1 MGDGSGSTDAKQRS
15 ANAQQ
20 ADSRSE
26 AEQMAE
32 QAAAEAGWR
41 MRWPRIRMMSQS
53 PDLADKAGE
62 QGEAAPEQPSR
73 ERQQNQPSAAATA
86 TPQTTWARLRRF
98 IGEVTEVFGQPSG
111 AGAAHAEVPLALDGV
126 KAASEST
133 HDGRRVRGFVGNSA
147 SADGGAEA
155 GSSGTQRHAAV
166 EFVQRHALAA
176 LVVGW
181 AVLAL
186 GDWALTSAVAP
197 RLVARATQ
205 EPWTAGG
212 ESYVLQTFF
221 DSGWAGQLMDA
232 VQRRLAGG
240 EEWLDGALWRLQLL
254 VGDVLLALTR
264 AYAVQWLCFAVVT
277 ARLLLRGTRVSM
289 RLALAYALYFS
300 IMDSVLWRATDPAG
314 SWQTSGARQTV
325 ALDPAGPDS
334 SCQTGGQEHMTPAAG
349 HAGDASTQPN
359 FPGGLG
365 GAAQLA
371 PHLVRSPYADAVA
384 EALERRRAAEGRRM
398 RRTRQLY
405 EWRRLGAASQ
415 QTTVQPLAVAATAAV
430 WAAMAYRV
438 RSAGRAAP
446 QLCVALALADV
457 LARGG
462 AGTRAERGTR
472 LALDGTLFARAG
484 GRLGS
489 VLPAH
494 VLATF
499 GLLVLREAAFAVH
512 SMRVWYATTVRDR
525 RTGAAMLGAAGGS
538 RRIRLAAVLD
548 SVVPNSASGSSGA
561 ADRNVASAEAVGGPP
576 PAMTLSRVTSRVGAP
591 LAHRVCFLCLSGYCE
606 RCLLS
611 MQIWPTATP
620 GAADAEVGAA
630 GSTTETDRQGEATA
644 GPSAG
649 PVESAPAVQ
658 HSRRRSRTQNSSK
671 RAPPAVDARAEALTG
686 LGLLNPAPPASA
698 AQPATRRP
706 KAAVDVWIA
715 SSVAHC
721 PCRDIHGPGPSS
733 FVARAAKLEHV
744 RAEAG
749 SSAASAT
756 PLGTLVPLA
765 QYARG
770 LQRLGLVRAVDA
782 AAAVFAEQDAA
793 AAVLPLLFG
802 RLTAPADPRAVAA
815 ANALLASSAA
825 SYAHL
830 TLPRVQ
836 SGHTPA
842 AAPFLGAHDPRQPPA
857 RIVARPT
864 PLRLARTAPGS
875 FRLCAESVA
884 PQLGVVRVLVVMTP
898 ALAHVLLSV
907 PRTAATAAVC
917 APASLAAAIA
927 SPADSDAAAAVA
939 AATSR
944 VADADPFLDHVR
956 VQLGRGDVVV
966 RVNGTRWA
974 DADVGAL
981 LNQSITVRGLPL
993 NRVHRVAVSICGLR
1007 SHELIVVLPPPHA
1020 AVSQARVAK
1029 QQGLLDAAEQLDAVR
1044 RHRAAAAQ
1052 ALKRTR
1058 REVPRQIHHWRAE
1071 RDALARAV
1079 EKQSQVVPRFQR
1091 RLEQLGE
1098 TVAALKSELLL
1109 LRAQLP
1115 PTAAVSVESELGCHV
1130 DTRDACLAVLR
1141 PPTPAAVAAPPH
1153 QLPIAMQGT
1162 SGFNVLSAL
1171 SDSGSGESAKDDDD
1185 DDSTL
1190 QHYQQ
1195 NAAAVGGPTPPMSR
1209 DSVKA
1214 SSALAQAA
1222 RDLELA
1228 EEQARAARDTF
1239 EDAAQN
1245 LKARRSRCMAEL
1257 SRASQRVAPLEQS
1270 IAAVRRDLADV
1281 VKRMS
1286 SGSASATKLR
1296 RQVDELQAQIEE
1308 LELLGGDG
1316 HHLRNSAGD
1325 SQDELIRTV
1334 ASLREAI
1341 KAEQSQI
1348 SALSA
1353 ESLNPNMPS
1362 K

>member
-1 MGDGSGSTDAKQRS
+1 MGDASGSTAAKQRS

-20 ADSRSE
+20 RDRRTE

-32 QAAAEAGWR
+32 QAAEEAGWR

-53 PDLADKAGE
+53 PDLASKAGE
-62 QGEAAPEQPSR
+62 QGESSQEQSAPGQAQP
-73 ERQQNQPSAAATA
+73 PPVTATA

-98 IGEVTEVFGQPSG
+98 ISEVTEVFGRT
-111 AGAAHAEVPLALDGV
+111 AGVGVAHAEVPLALDGV
-126 KAASEST
+126 EAVGEGAQ
-133 HDGRRVRGFVGNSA
+133 DRQQVWVFVGNNA
-147 SADGGAEA
+147 AAGRAAET
-155 GSSGTQRHAAV
+155 GDSGNQRHAIV

-181 AVLAL
+181 AVLAV

-205 EPWTAGG
+205 QPWTAGG
-212 ESYVLQTFF
+212 EAYVLQTAL
-221 DSGWAGQLMDA
+221 DSGWVGRLVDA
-232 VQRRLAGG
+232 VQRRVAGG
-240 EEWLDGALWRLQLL
+240 EEWLDGTLWRLQLL

-277 ARLLLRGTRVSM
+277 TRLLLRGTQASM
-289 RLALAYALYFS
+289 RLALVYALYFLVV
-300 IMDSVLWRATDPAG
+300 DSVLWQTADSVG
-314 SWQTSGARQTV
+314 CWHTSGPRQTV
-325 ALDPAGPDS
+325 AMDPAGPDA
-334 SCQTGGQEHMTPAAG
+334 SCRTGGQEHV
-349 HAGDASTQPN
+349 AGDASTQPLTPA
-359 FPGGLG
+359 PGVL
-365 GAAQLA
+365 AETAQLA

-405 EWRRLGAASQ
+405 EWRRLSTASQ
-415 QTTVQPLAVAATAAV
+415 QAAVQPLAVAATAAV
-430 WAAMAYRV
+430 WAAAAYRMRRV
-438 RSAGRAAP
+438 GRAAP
-446 QLCVALALADV
+446 QLCIALALADV
-457 LARGG
+457 LTRGG
-462 AGTRAERGTR
+462 AGVRAERGVR
-472 LALDGTLFARAG
+472 QALNGTLFARAG

-525 RTGAAMLGAAGGS
+525 RTGAAMLGASSATC
-538 RRIRLAAVLD
+538 RIRLAAVLD
-548 SVVPNSASGSSGA
+548 LVVPDSAGGSSGTANSGNA
-561 ADRNVASAEAVGGPP
+561 AAEATGAHPH
-576 PAMTLSRVTSRVGAP
+576 AMTLSRVTSRVGAP

-611 MQIWPTATP
+611 MQIWPTAAP
-620 GAADAEVGAA
+620 GAANAEDCVTAGAA
-630 GSTTETDRQGEATA
+630 EAE
-644 GPSAG
+644 GPGGVATGLSA
-649 PVESAPAVQ
+649 APAEPAPTMQ
-658 HSRRRSRTQNSSK
+658 HSRHRSRAQNNGR
-671 RAPPAVDARAEALTG
+671 RAPPAVDVRAEALAG

-698 AQPATRRP
+698 AQPATRRQ
-706 KAAVDVWIA
+706 KAAVDVWIV

-733 FVARAAKLEHV
+733 FVARAAKLEHMRV
-744 RAEAG
+744 EED
-749 SSAASAT
+749 SPAANST
-756 PLGTLVPLA
+756 PLGTLVPLS

-770 LQRLGLVRAVDA
+770 LQHLGLVRAVDA

-825 SYAHL
+825 SYAQL
-830 TLPRVQ
+830 TLPRAQ

-842 AAPFLGAHDPRQPPA
+842 AAPFLGTSQPHQPPA

-864 PLRLARTAPGS
+864 PLRLARTGPSS
-875 FRLCAESVA
+875 FRLCAESVS

-898 ALAHVLLSV
+898 ALAHVLLSQ

-927 SPADSDAAAAVA
+927 ASTDSNSDSVAAVA

-956 VQLGRGDVVV
+956 VQLNRGDVVV

-974 DADVGAL
+974 EADVGAL
-981 LNQSITVRGLPL
+981 LNQPIAVYGLPP
-993 NRVHRVAVSICGLR
+993 NRVHRVSVSICGLR

-1029 QQGLLDAAEQLDAVR
+1029 QQGLLDAAELLSDAR
-1044 RHRAAAAQ
+1044 RRRAAVAQ
-1052 ALKRTR
+1052 TLKRTR
-1058 REVPRQIHHWRAE
+1058 REMPRLIQHWRAE

-1079 EKQSQVVPRFQR
+1079 EKQVLAVPRFQR
-1091 RLEQLGE
+1091 RLEQLGDS
-1098 TVAALKSELLL
+1098 VAAHKSELQQ

-1115 PTAAVSVESELGCHV
+1115 PTAVLTEERDLGHRAGS
-1130 DTRDACLAVLR
+1130 RDARLVVTQA
-1141 PPTPAAVAAPPH
+1141 PTSAAVAAPSR
-1153 QLPIAMQGT
+1153 QLPIAVQGT

-1171 SDSGSGESAKDDDD
+1171 SDSGSGESTKDDDD
-1185 DDSTL
+1185 DSAL
-1190 QHYQQ
+1190 QLSRKI
-1195 NAAAVGGPTPPMSR
+1195 AAGAGGPMSPMSR
-1209 DSVKA
+1209 DSMKA

-1222 RDLELA
+1222 RDLEFA
-1228 EEQARAARDTF
+1228 EEQARAARDGF
-1239 EDAAQN
+1239 EDAAQD

-1257 SRASQRVAPLEQS
+1257 SRASQRIAPLELS
-1270 IAAVRRDLADV
+1270 IAATRRELADIT
-1281 VKRMS
+1281 KR
-1286 SGSASATKLR
+1286 ASLGTATVASLR
-1296 RQVDELQAQIEE
+1296 RQADELQSQIEE
-1308 LELLGGDG
+1308 LELLIQDG
-1316 HHLRNSAGD
+1316 HYPRANSGE
-1325 SQDELIRTV
+1325 SQHELIRTV
-1334 ASLREAI
+1334 ASLREAL

-1348 SALSA
+1348 STLSA